1 MTINLNIVF
10 GFNIASSHSGPSKVG
25 PPPEGIQKQKMN
37 GHYKYNQTIFAAI
50 DCDLRAHR
58 NSSKYFCMT
67 GKIMTV
73 YLLRDTPILK
83 PSIYSL
89 LPTPYPPL
97 HLLHPR
103 WVCDAHWALDIL
115 MRCSDVPVIFF
126 DSLTKRKV

>member
-1 MTINLNIVF
+1 MAHQKIDHPRREYKNKKLMVTI
-10 GFNIASSHSGPSKVG
+10 STT
-25 PPPEGIQKQKMN
+25 KQF
-37 GHYKYNQTIFAAI
+37 FAAI
-50 DCDLRAHR
+50 DYDLRDHH
-58 NSSKYFCMT
+58 NSSKDFCMT
-67 GKIMTV
+67 GKTMTV